1 MSSSPALTNAAGVA
15 EEAVFAAA
23 VASDL
28 EMIASL
34 HDREPTAAVVEAVQS
49 APLEE
54 QLALVLGSEPAL
66 SALSAFALAVDELPR
81 PVDQVALDELAA
93 AFADVY
99 LRYTYRAAPE
109 ESVWLTEEGLLRQ
122 EPMFAAR
129 DFYRRNSL
137 VSTDWAKRPDDHLVV
152 ELRFLARLMAGAAGK
167 DGFAEAAR
175 FLDAHLLRW
184 IKRFAVRLV
193 QAGAPNWYAALGLLT
208 ASYLEELRDH
218 LTVLSGLERPK
229 DEADRKKT
237 DAKSEHTAPYIPGIA
252 PSW

>member
-1 MSSSPALTNAAGVA
+1 MSSPPPAMEIADVA
-15 EEAVFAAA
+15 DAAVFASA

-34 HDREPTAAVVEAVQS
+34 HDREPAAAIVEAMQK
-49 APLEE
+49 APLER

-66 SALSAFALAVDELPR
+66 SALAALSLAVDELPR
-81 PVDQVALDELAA
+81 PVDEAALDELAVGY
-93 AFADVY
+93 ADVY

-109 ESVWLTEEGLLRQ
+109 ESVWLNEEGLLRQ

-129 DFYRRNSL
+129 EFYRRNSL

-152 ELRFLARLMAGAAGK
+152 ELRFLSRLLAGAARQ

-184 IKRFAVRLV
+184 VKRFAVRLV

-218 LTVLSGLERPK
+218 LTALSGLERPRGDTERTK
-229 DEADRKKT
+229 ADVK
-237 DAKSEHTAPYIPGIA
+237 AETATAYVPGIA